1 MERRSAFESYS
12 RSDKIV
18 AAQIEGDLVEIGLD
32 VWRDERLSGGQE
44 WWDTILAS
52 IRSADVFVVV
62 VSDSSLESVPCARE
76 LEYADALGKHILPI
90 RVDRRTSPKL
100 APPALASKEWLDY
113 EPDDKGAVL
122 RLVRALQDMP
132 PGVPLPDPLPP
143 TPDVPLSYTTNL
155 AALVHRP
162 DDLTVAEQHSVLF
175 QLREGLR
182 SKADQEEC
190 ATLLALLRTRRELL
204 ATVAAEIDR
213 ALSEWAKQS
222 ATRPNPVGATGHPT
236 PGQGAGGSPDSARP
250 QPGRSGPPLQPD
262 PAPVMQAGQPR
273 PPVAP
278 QSGMRAP
285 PTRPGE
291 TPPAR
296 SSVLR
301 TLAVIGGVLGAV
313 LALVVAVA
321 VVGSLNTDPG
331 GNGPGTL
338 PVPNPV
344 PDATTYGDD
353 PDLDVLWDDCTLGGL
368 SSCDLLYLTA
378 NAGTDYEAFGGSCG
392 DRGVTLSGS
401 CADNLPF
408 PYTYGDDPDLDSLE
422 DDCLAGDMG
431 ACDAL
436 YFAAS
441 SGSAYEEFG
450 GTCGNLVASQNGF
463 CTEAAGGSTDS

>member
-18 AAQIEGDLVEIGLD
+18 AAQIERDLVDIGLE

-90 RVDRRTSPKL
+90 RVDPGTSPKL

-132 PGVPLPDPLPP
+132 PADALPVPLPPEPE
-143 TPDVPLSYTTNL
+143 VPLSYTTNL

-190 ATLLALLRTRRELL
+190 AILLGLLRRRRELL

-222 ATRPNPVGATGHPT
+222 ATKPNPLGATGPAP
-236 PGQGAGGSPDSARP
+236 PGRASGGSPQPAQP
-250 QPGRSGPPLQPD
+250 YPGRGGHPGPTD
-262 PAPVMQAGQPR
+262 PAPVMQAGQPP
-273 PPVAP
+273 PPVAA
-278 QSGMRAP
+278 QTGMRAP
-285 PTRPGE
+285 PMRPGE
-291 TPPAR
+291 PPPAR

-321 VVGSLNTDPG
+321 VAGSWNADPG
-331 GNGPGTL
+331 GNGTL
-338 PVPNPV
+338 PVPDPAQ
-344 PDATTYGDD
+344 DATTYGDD
-353 PDLDVLWDDCTLGGL
+353 PDLDALWDDCTAGGL
-368 SSCDLLYLTA
+368 SSCDVLYQTA
-378 NAGTDYEAFGGSCG
+378 NVGTDYEAFGGSCG
-392 DRGVTLSGS
+392 DRGITLSGS
-401 CADNLPF
+401 CADDLPF
-408 PYTYGDDPDLDSLE
+408 PYTYGDDPDLDALVDE
-422 DDCLAGDMG
+422 CLAGDMG
-431 ACDAL
+431 TCDAL

-441 SGSAYEEFG
+441 SGSAYEELG
-450 GTCGNLVASQNGF
+450 STCGNLVASQFGF